1 MRILGID
8 PGTLTMG
15 YGVIEGDEDALDT
28 VDYGVLTC
36 SNRDPIAVRLSQLYK
51 GLQELF
57 GRYRPDEVAIEEP
70 FVAKNARSAL
80 AVGRAQAIAIL
91 AAANNQAP
99 IFTYTPTKVKQAVTD
114 YGVCGK
120 EQIQR
125 MVQIQLGLGA
135 VPQPSDAADALSVA
149 LCHLRQKRFEMI
161 LAESEAYK

>member
-15 YGVIEGDEDALDT
+15 YGVIQSDEDVLDA
-28 VDYGVLTC
+28 VGYGVLTC
-36 SNRDPIAVRLSQLYK
+36 SNRDPIAVRLHILYE

-80 AVGRAQAIAIL
+80 AIGRAQAVAIL
-91 AAANNQAP
+91 AAANNKAP
-99 IFTYTPTKVKQAVTD
+99 VFTYPPTKVKQAVTN
-114 YGVCGK
+114 YGGCGK

-125 MVQIQLGLGA
+125 MVQIQLGLGE

-149 LCHLRQKRFEMI
+149 LCHLRQKSVEML
-161 LAESEAYK
+161 LAESEVHK